1 MKSTCGWGPPSARVP
16 LRSSSRRSNSTGRTK
31 QRPGSTWRSPTP
43 EQAEVPVDAHRL
55 YTDATQFMRVS
66 TSGPF
71 YPANTVTGVK
81 RRIAAAVGFPDFD
94 AFAAVHEARAG
105 RFRGDRRRLDY
116 DRPGATRH
124 DASISSS
131 VFPFV
136 SGRRN
141 TAVRK

>member
-1 MKSTCGWGPPSARVP
+1 M
-16 LRSSSRRSNSTGRTK
+16 
-31 QRPGSTWRSPTP
+31 
-43 EQAEVPVDAHRL
+43 RL
-55 YTDATQFMRVS
+55 S

-71 YPANTVTGVK
+71 YPANAVTGVK

-94 AFAAVHEARAG
+94 AFAAVLGKREARAG

-131 VFPFV
+131 ERPRV
-136 SGRRN
+136 SGTPTMTQTRPITQN
-141 TAVRK
+141 TANSQNV